1 MNCRIF
7 IARDK
12 IAFESKRLEKLP
24 ESLKVRPLTV
34 IVLLELLG
42 HKTVV
47 SWSLQIISF
56 FLSGGGGGRGGGRG
70 KGMGVSKCHVR

>member
-24 ESLKVRPLTV
+24 ESLRVRPLTV
-34 IVLLELLG
+34 IMLLELLG
-42 HKTVV
+42 HRTVN
-47 SWSLQIISF
+47 WSLQIISF
-56 FLSGGGGGRGGGRG
+56 FLSGGGREGRGGG
-70 KGMGVSKCHVR
+70 MGISKCYVR

>member
-1 MNCRIF
+1 MSWYDCRIF

-24 ESLKVRPLTV
+24 GSLRVRPLTV

-42 HKTVV
+42 HKTVN
-47 SWSLQIISF
+47 WSLPLNHLI
-56 FLSGGGGGRGGGRG
+56 LSKRGEEEGGEEW
-70 KGMGVSKCHVR
+70 V

>member
-24 ESLKVRPLTV
+24 ESLRVRPLTV
-34 IVLLELLG
+34 IMLLELLG
-42 HKTVV
+42 HRTVN
-47 SWSLQIISF
+47 WSLQIISF
-56 FLSGGGGGRGGGRG
+56 FLSGGGGEGGKGGRYG
-70 KGMGVSKCHVR
+70 YK

>member
-24 ESLKVRPLTV
+24 ESLRVRPLTV
-34 IVLLELLG
+34 IELLELLG
-42 HKTVV
+42 HKTVN
-47 SWSLQIISF
+47 WSLQIISF
-56 FLSGGGGGRGGGRG
+56 FLSGGGGGKREGE
-70 KGMGVSKCHVR
+70 VWV

>member
-24 ESLKVRPLTV
+24 ESLRVRPLTV
-34 IVLLELLG
+34 IMLLELLG
-42 HKTVV
+42 HRTVN
-47 SWSLQIISF
+47 WSLQIISF
-56 FLSGGGGGRGGGRG
+56 FLSGGGGGREGGG
-70 KGMGVSKCHVR
+70 GMGISKCYVR